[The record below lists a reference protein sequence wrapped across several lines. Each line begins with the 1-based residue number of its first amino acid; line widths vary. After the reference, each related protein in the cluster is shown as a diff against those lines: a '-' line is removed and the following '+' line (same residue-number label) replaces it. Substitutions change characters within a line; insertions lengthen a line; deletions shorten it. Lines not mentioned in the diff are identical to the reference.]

1 MAGDGRGGVP
11 SEGGNIVAASPGDSA
26 NKIASKSADFNELV
40 DALQWE
46 VVRKERR
53 LQTLKQVKQ
62 EI

>member
-1 MAGDGRGGVP
+1 MAGDGGGRVP
-11 SEGGNIVAASPGDSA
+11 TTEGADTVAVSPRDSA

-53 LQTLKQVKQ
+53 LRTLKQVK
-62 EI
+62 